1 MDESLELLGALWLR
15 PGENLAEI
23 ETNMEERIKGWERQ
37 ISEDLIEHWGPALS
51 ETSPNLGFSFT

>member
-23 ETNMEERIKGWERQ
+23 ETNMEERIKG
-37 ISEDLIEHWGPALS
+37 
-51 ETSPNLGFSFT
+51 